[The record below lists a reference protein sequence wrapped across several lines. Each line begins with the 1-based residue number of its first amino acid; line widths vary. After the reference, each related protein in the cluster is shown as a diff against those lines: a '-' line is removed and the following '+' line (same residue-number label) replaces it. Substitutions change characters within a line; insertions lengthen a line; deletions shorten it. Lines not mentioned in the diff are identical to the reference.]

1 MRIRRLFAS
10 TLIAATVPLLG
21 AALDATPA
29 WAAGS
34 LAPPAWAAGSFAP
47 PTVVGLG
54 SAPNPRQLGTML
66 NQPVVGMASDPSGS
80 GLWLVANDGGVFS
93 FGSAHFYGS
102 TGAIHLW
109 QPIVGMAA

>member
-1 MRIRRLFAS
+1 MRIRRLLAS
-10 TLIAATVPLLG
+10 TLIAAAVPLLG
-21 AALDATPA
+21 AALDAT
-29 WAAGS
+29 
-34 LAPPAWAAGSFAP
+34 PAWAAGSFAP

-93 FGSAHFYGS
+93 FGSGQFYGS
-102 TGAIHLW
+102 ARGMYPW
-109 QPIVGMAA
+109 QPPRGMG